1 MHWLINEISSKI
13 TCLYTCVFFLL
24 NYRVNDSDG
33 NEATSP
39 MLLVTVT
46 DINDN
51 PPVFGQT
58 SYSTT
63 TSVKFA
69 QGILLTPTS
78 LFFFILLVHFRENKI

>member
-1 MHWLINEISSKI
+1 MS
-13 TCLYTCVFFLL
+13 
-24 NYRVNDSDG
+24 DSDG

-39 MLLVTVT
+39 ILQITVT

-69 QGILLTPTS
+69 QGILLTLTS
-78 LFFFILLVHFRENKI
+78 LFLFILLVHFRENKI